1 MWNITA
7 VFLCFGIAFL
17 YLKYFNIY
25 KIVSIITILY
35 IIISLFL
42 SHLSFGDCILYL
54 TIAITGIHH
63 SIQKHKQH

>member
-1 MWNITA
+1 MWDIA
-7 VFLCFGIAFL
+7 ALILCFGIVYL
-17 YLKYFNIY
+17 YLKHFKIY
-25 KIVSIITILY
+25 TIVSILTILY
-35 IIISLFL
+35 IVISLFL